1 MHFTLCCLVYSIS
14 FYMVIVY
21 ITSLICFQYHLIL
34 SLNYCFISWYTKYF
48 RKVLWVQCEYVNLSW
63 NRGVR
68 PLGYEN
74 SCREFRRER
83 TASAIFAAGSICRN
97 DIPFPLRESGGKLYF
112 CIYKI
117 PFRASV
123 YTKVTCR
130 SFRRSKLFVTHN
142 LYKDKECMQAYLC
155 WLCSMKFLL
164 DYEINKGKWITN
176 VLR

>member
-97 DIPFPLRESGGKLYF
+97 DIPFPLRESG
-112 CIYKI
+112 
-117 PFRASV
+117 ASCTFV
-123 YTKVTCR
+123 YTK
-130 SFRRSKLFVTHN
+130 SPSGLP
-142 LYKDKECMQAYLC
+142 YKECMQAYLC